1 MRMNEPQLQIYE
13 FGDFRLDA
21 AKRLLTKGV
30 DEPLPLTPKVF
41 DTLLYLVRH
50 NGRVIGK
57 DELMREI
64 WTDTIVEENNLSQN
78 ISILRRILGEKPG
91 EGRFI
96 TTVPGHGFR
105 FVPEVREASEVSSS
119 KFQVASSVESEI
131 SNSESNGE
139 SPTKSAPETRNL
151 KLETNQQPKP
161 KTDDRNPNRFR
172 FAAFAVL
179 IILALG
185 SLGFYLWRE
194 NEKSVANARIK
205 SIAVLPFVNTSQDA
219 NAEYLSDGIT
229 ESIINNLSQLAGLKV
244 MSRNSAFRFKNNQ
257 TDTKNIAS
265 QLGVESLV
273 TGDIKQLGD
282 KLIRCSEKVINA

>member
-1 MRMNEPQLQIYE
+1 MNEPQLQIYE

-78 ISILRRILGEKPG
+78 ISILRRVLGEKPG

-96 TTVPGHGFR
+96 ATVPGHGFR

-119 KFQVASSVESEI
+119 VESEI
-131 SNSESNGE
+131 SNSESNDE
-139 SPTKSAPETRNL
+139 SPIKTAPETRNL
-151 KLETNQQPKP
+151 ILETNQQPKP

-194 NEKSVANARIK
+194 RNQLPMLELKASPFCLLNRWSPTIVMKYWRWEWRI
-205 SIAVLPFVNTSQDA
+205 F
-219 NAEYLSDGIT
+219 
-229 ESIINNLSQLAGLKV
+229 
-244 MSRNSAFRFKNNQ
+244 
-257 TDTKNIAS
+257 
-265 QLGVESLV
+265 
-273 TGDIKQLGD
+273 
-282 KLIRCSEKVINA
+282 